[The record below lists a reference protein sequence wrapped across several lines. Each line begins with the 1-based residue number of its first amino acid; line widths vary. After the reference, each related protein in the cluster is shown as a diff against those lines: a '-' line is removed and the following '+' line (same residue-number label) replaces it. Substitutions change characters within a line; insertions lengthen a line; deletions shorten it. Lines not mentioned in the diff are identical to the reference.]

1 MGKFIYIAFALLIP
15 VSCNNTSGKENVQSP
30 TNTAIQSEIKSNGSK
45 SEEGDAKD
53 SFSFINTFKHDDKET
68 LFTCDNIKLIL
79 KAGNRFVLT
88 KKGLEA
94 GAIDLSDA
102 GYDGPGFMMYL
113 FRSEKDKDNEVI
125 LIEATADIGTA
136 WYYAIV
142 LSKDKLIDQFYI
154 KEPRT
159 NSETTKIHN
168 FIKIYQDKEGILFRF
183 NKRKIAP
190 YSKIPADLNA
200 DGDYVYLIKH
210 VNQEGTGKTRL
221 SLTQPEVIM
230 SVVKDINKDGIEDK
244 IVVYKNTDLKDKYDQ
259 EHFGLPIKIYKGT
272 NDGFHL
278 WKENNSIVYNAQ
290 GNCVAEGISKI
301 VVKDNYFTIE
311 SQTCYDYNILV
322 EGYTTFKVTGNDI
335 HLHKYGEVYFDKSKH
350 DKVIPSKT
358 WTTKD
363 FGTIKF
369 EHTTSDFLEH
379 LRSKKN

>member
-1 MGKFIYIAFALLIP
+1 MGKFIYIVFALLTL

-30 TNTAIQSEIKSNGSK
+30 TNTAIQSVIKSNGAE

-53 SFSFINTFKHDDKET
+53 SFSYINTFKHDDQEA
-68 LFTCDNIKLIL
+68 LFTCDNIKLIR
-79 KAGNRFVLT
+79 KAGNRFILT
-88 KKGLEA
+88 KKGLET

-113 FRSEKDKDNEVI
+113 FRSEKDKDNEVV

-159 NSETTKIHN
+159 NSETTKIQD
-168 FIKIYQDKEGILFRF
+168 FIKISQDKEGLLFRF

-190 YSKIPADLNA
+190 YSKIPSDLDANE
-200 DGDYVYLIKH
+200 DYVYLKH
-210 VNQEGTGKTRL
+210 VNQEGTGKTSL

-230 SVVKDINKDGIEDK
+230 SVTKDINKDGIEDK

-259 EHFGLPIKIYKGT
+259 EHFGLPVKIYKGT
-272 NDGFHL
+272 DTGFRL
-278 WKENNSIVYNAQ
+278 WKENSNITYTPQSSCIS
-290 GNCVAEGISKI
+290 EGISKI
-301 VVKDNYFTIE
+301 VVNNNYFTIE

-322 EGYTTFKVTGNDI
+322 EGYTTFKVTGDGI
-335 HLHKYGEVYFDKSKH
+335 YLHKYGEVYFDKSKH
-350 DKVIPSKT
+350 DNAIPSKT

-363 FGTIKF
+363 FGTVKF
-369 EHTTSDFLEH
+369 EHTTSDFLER
-379 LRSKKN
+379 LRSGKN